1 MSDHDTPLEQT
12 HGPLAGIR
20 VLDFTQFLS
29 GPFGTQI
36 LGDLGAE
43 VIKIEAPSGDLAR
56 TVPPHLIEGDSTYF
70 LSINR
75 NKRSIVIDLKSDVGA
90 DLALRMVDNCDVV
103 IENNRPG
110 VMDRL
115 GLGFAAVQARN
126 PKAVYCSISGFGQT
140 GPDRDLPAYDMI
152 VQALSGG
159 MSMTGEAGRP
169 PVRAGIPIADLGAGM
184 YAVIGILAALQERQR
199 TGRGRFVDVSM
210 LDVQLALTSY
220 QGASA
225 LLTGTSPGP
234 QGRGHES
241 IPTYRAFTCADG
253 VDIVVTANTERMW
266 LDLCRALGL
275 ADLGTDPRFATSALR
290 LTHRTELWAVLEPRF
305 RERDSVHW
313 IAGLSAVSIPV
324 GPVLNLCSALGSP
337 QAAERGMVAAMH
349 SAAGSTVRVPGDPLK
364 MAAPSRA
371 PSYPPH
377 LGEHTEHT
385 LSQWLGLDEAALQ
398 VLRNQGVVHQFQPG
412 LSADPTD

>member
-1 MSDHDTPLEQT
+1 MIRTPTTFVFGAGAGCELQLPSGPELTQRIAQCLDFDRFVGDLQTRDSLVLGQYLSKMAARMQKSDEQVRAAADRIRIAAKMASSIDETATYYLTPSE
-12 HGPLAGIR
+12 LAGKVQANPR
-20 VLDFTQFLS
+20 FVKN
-29 GPFGTQI
+29 G
-36 LGDLGAE
+36 
-43 VIKIEAPSGDLAR
+43 VK
-56 TVPPHLIEGDSTYF
+56 
-70 LSINR
+70 
-75 NKRSIVIDLKSDVGA
+75 VGA
-90 DLALRMVDNCDVV
+90 RVV
-103 IENNRPG
+103 SGTIVRDPG
-110 VMDRL
+110 GRELTFQMTDGTRTYPVHYR
-115 GLGFAAVQARN
+115 GIA
-126 PKAVYCSISGFGQT
+126 
-140 GPDRDLPAYDMI
+140 PD
-152 VQALSGG
+152 
-159 MSMTGEAGRP
+159 T
-169 PVRAGIPIADLGAGM
+169 
-184 YAVIGILAALQERQR
+184 
-199 TGRGRFVDVSM
+199 
-210 LDVQLALTSY
+210 
-220 QGASA
+220 
-225 LLTGTSPGP
+225 
-234 QGRGHES
+234 
-241 IPTYRAFTCADG
+241 FTDG

-275 ADLGTDPRFATSALR
+275 ADLVTDPRFATSALR

-337 QAAERGMVAAMH
+337 QAADRGMVAAMH

-412 LSADPTD
+412 LSAGPTD

>member
-1 MSDHDTPLEQT
+1 MADHDSHLEV
-12 HGPLAGIR
+12 HAGPLSAIR

-36 LGDLGAE
+36 LGDLGAQ
-43 VIKIEAPSGDLAR
+43 VIKIEPPSGDLSR
-56 TVPPHLIEGDSTYF
+56 SVPPNLVEGDSSYF
-70 LSINR
+70 LSVNR
-75 NKRSIVIDLKSDVGA
+75 NKRSVVIDLKSEIGA
-90 DLALRMVDNCDVV
+90 DLALSMMDTCDVV

-115 GLGFAAVQARN
+115 GLGWATVQARN

-152 VQALSGG
+152 VQAMSGG
-159 MSMTGEAGRP
+159 MSMTGEPGRS

-199 TGRGRFVDVSM
+199 TGRGSFVDISM

-225 LLTGTSPGP
+225 LLTGVSPGP
-234 QGRGHES
+234 QGRGHEA
-241 IPTYRAFTCADG
+241 IPTYRSFTCADG
-253 VDIVVTANTERMW
+253 VDIVVTANTQRMW
-266 LDLCRALGL
+266 LDLCRVLGL
-275 ADLGTDPRFATSALR
+275 PELAADARFASAALR
-290 LTHRTELWAVLEPRF
+290 LAHRAELWAALEPRF
-305 RERDSVHW
+305 LERNSAHW
-313 IAGLSAVSIPV
+313 LAALAAGSIPV
-324 GPVLNLCSALGSP
+324 GPVLDLGSALGSP
-337 QAAERGMVAAMH
+337 QATQRGMVAAMQ
-349 SAAGSTVRVPGDPLK
+349 SAAGSQVRVPGDPLK
-364 MAAPSRA
+364 MAGSTA

-377 LGEHTEHT
+377 LGEHTDST
-385 LSQWLGLDEAALQ
+385 LSQWLGLDDAALQ

-412 LSADPTD
+412 LSVGPTD